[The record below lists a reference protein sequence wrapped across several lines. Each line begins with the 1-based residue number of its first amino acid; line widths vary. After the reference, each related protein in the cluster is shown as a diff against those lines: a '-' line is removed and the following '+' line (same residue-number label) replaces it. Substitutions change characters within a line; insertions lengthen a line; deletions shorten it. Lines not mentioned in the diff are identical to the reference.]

1 MRLMRPEKDVRHS
14 RGPNADPRDVR
25 AAIRV
30 CSRNS
35 KQDTPTPTPFLKE
48 YKEYDPARIWIPIRT
63 LVGVE

>member
-48 YKEYDPARIWIPIRT
+48 YKEYDPARI
-63 LVGVE
+63 